1 MSKEIELT
9 HTSHIVLGLL
19 SLSGESTPYELKQMV
34 SATVGHFWSLP
45 HSQLY
50 AEPARLARAG
60 YVTETREQGGRR
72 RKLYALTTSGREAH
86 EEWLRVL
93 TPEPYMLRDL
103 ALLKLFFGADA
114 HALAEVQLETHRQKL
129 AEYETLMEQTV
140 DYSSAGPRL
149 ALDLGTR
156 HERETV
162 DFWAEQAQ
170 LPKKKQGS
178 SRRATRGS

>member
-1 MSKEIELT
+1 MQDEIELT

-19 SLSGESTPYELKQMV
+19 SMSGEATPYDLKQMV

-60 YVTETREQGGRR
+60 YVTEQREHDGRR
-72 RKLYALTTSGREAH
+72 RKLYALTDRGRKAFED
-86 EEWLRVL
+86 WLTVL

-114 HALAEVQLETHRQKL
+114 GALAEVQLETHRQKL
-129 AEYETLMEQTV
+129 SEYETLLAQTAE
-140 DYSSAGPRL
+140 YGSAGPRL

-162 DFWAEQAQ
+162 GFWAEQAR
-170 LPKKKQGS
+170 S
-178 SRRATRGS
+178 SK